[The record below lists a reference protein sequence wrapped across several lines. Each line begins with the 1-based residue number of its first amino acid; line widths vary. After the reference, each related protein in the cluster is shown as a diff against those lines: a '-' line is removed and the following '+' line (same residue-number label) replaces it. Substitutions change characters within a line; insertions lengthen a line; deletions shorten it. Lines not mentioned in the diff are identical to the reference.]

1 MLKQSYTIKAQW
13 KWLRYYE
20 SWKAWARSIF
30 YVLVFSS
37 LMMTSIINEVMQQ
50 PPSASCLLS
59 VTVCHKY
66 RSLYTSWFLL
76 LCHQYHGSFL
86 VNPGNRPHSLLY
98 LYYNLLYI
106 YIWVDL
112 KIKLLL
118 NPLVNPHFPIQ
129 LTISWV
135 KNASIH
141 LDPTGEAAT
150 LSSWSPQKLPSGR
163 ITKRWEN
170 LM

>member
-1 MLKQSYTIKAQW
+1 VCWNNHTQSKHNGNDSDIT
-13 KWLRYYE
+13 
-20 SWKAWARSIF
+20 
-30 YVLVFSS
+30 
-37 LMMTSIINEVMQQ
+37 
-50 PPSASCLLS
+50 
-59 VTVCHKY
+59 
-66 RSLYTSWFLL
+66 
-76 LCHQYHGSFL
+76 
-86 VNPGNRPHSLLY
+86 NPGRLEHVQFSMSWSFPAWWWLASSMKWCSNHHQHHVCYQWQYVISIDHCTHHDSCCCVISTTGPFWWILAIDRIPYFTSTIIY
-98 LYYNLLYI
+98 YI